1 MAWLW
6 ASSGQR
12 RTCELAITR
21 PDGSRFFAQFE
32 GLAVAAEAE
41 TRQLATCRLAL
52 LDNTARRQVADTLA
66 ASEARFRA
74 TFEQSRDGML
84 LLDNHRF
91 VDVNNAGVWMLR
103 RADRGQ
109 VVGHQL
115 AEFWPEH
122 QSSGRRSMD
131 VLADCLSRA
140 RQQGWC
146 RLE

>member
-1 MAWLW
+1 VAWLW

-21 PDGSRFFAQFE
+21 PDGSRFLPSSKAWPWRPRPKP
-32 GLAVAAEAE
+32 GSWPPA
-41 TRQLATCRLAL
+41 AL
-52 LDNTARRQVADTLA
+52 LDITARRQVADTLA

-74 TFEQSRDGML
+74 TFEQSRDGIL

-91 VDVNNAGVWMLR
+91 VDVNDAGVWMLR

-122 QSSGRRSMD
+122 
-131 VLADCLSRA
+131 
-140 RQQGWC
+140 
-146 RLE
+146 